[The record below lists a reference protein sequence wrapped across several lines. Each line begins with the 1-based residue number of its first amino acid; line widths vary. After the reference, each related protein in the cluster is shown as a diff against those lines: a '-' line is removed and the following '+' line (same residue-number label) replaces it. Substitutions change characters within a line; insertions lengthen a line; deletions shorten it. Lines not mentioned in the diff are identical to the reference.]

1 MKKFLTNRVFLN
13 TVVLTLYTFGMEMYV
28 RFLMASS
35 FNDFSV
41 VRILLSSFII
51 SFLWSYI
58 FHFTHKV
65 VHRIFNIIY
74 IVAVSIYMFVEFNLY
89 NYIGFFMGIANADQG
104 TKVTSYIMDMLHAT
118 KILYWVLLIIPIIFI
133 VYYIVVDRKIHKNR
147 IPRKFTLPQRI
158 YIEVVTLIA
167 IIGLSGLYYYTV
179 RNDKFQSE
187 LQTEKNYY
195 LWLFPENSNLT
206 ANNFGV
212 LMYLFCDIKSQVM
225 GIDSDYILKLQ
236 LADLPQVEQKED
248 IEKLPVDKRRII
260 DDTAWKTLQENTS
273 DENFKALNTYFM
285 NRNITQK
292 NDMTGIFKGK
302 NLIII
307 LMESVDEIAILNKE
321 DFPTL
326 YKLYHDGIS
335 FKNNFSPRNNCSTGN
350 NEFTVLTSLF
360 TINNTCT
367 ANAYAVKYKFPEASY
382 NIFKNAG
389 YATNGFHDYTQQ
401 YYYRNRIH
409 PNLGADKFYGVTD
422 LGMTYNEVYEEWPSD
437 KVMFQQ
443 AKDKYMNNDKF
454 FSYFAAVTTHQTY
467 NVPSEWGDA
476 YSSRWANT
484 NYSTNLKRYLSKMTE
499 LDNAMAELLSQL
511 EKEGKLED
519 TVIAMFGDHFPY
531 GLSDKDINTYLEANN
546 AGYKISRNSTTEK
559 NVDRTPML
567 IYNSALEAPVEVTQY
582 TTIIDLLPT
591 LLNMFD
597 MDYDPRLYLGT
608 DVFSET
614 HVSRAYFA
622 DGSWQDDRGFYYTPG
637 NKMTY
642 LDGATPY
649 SDAELRA
656 INSEIATRQRMSG
669 SAIRSNYF
677 NYLGEGLQKYAPPK
691 VEPTT
696 EEVEPT
702 TEAAE

>member
-13 TVVLTLYTFGMEMYV
+13 TVVLTLYTFIMEMYI
-28 RFLMASS
+28 RFLMDST
-35 FNDFSV
+35 FQDFAV
-41 VRILLSSFII
+41 VRILLSSLII
-51 SFLWSYI
+51 SLLWSWI
-58 FHFTHKV
+58 WHFFKKV
-65 VHRIFNIIY
+65 IQRVFNIIY
-74 IVAVSIYMFVEFNLY
+74 IVAVSLYMFVEFNLY
-89 NYIGFFMGIANADQG
+89 NYIGFFMGTANAEQG
-104 TKVTSYIMDMLHAT
+104 TKVTSYIMDVLHAS
-118 KILYWVLLIIPIIFI
+118 KFLYWVLLIIPIFFI
-133 VYYIVVDRKIHKNR
+133 LYYVIIDRKIYKNR
-147 IPRKFTLPQRI
+147 IARKFTKPQRI
-158 YIEVVTLIA
+158 YIEVVTLILA
-167 IIGLSGLYYYTV
+167 VALSGFYYFTV
-179 RNDKFQSE
+179 RSDKFQSE
-187 LQTEKNYY
+187 LQTEKNYH

-212 LMYLFCDIKSQVM
+212 LMYLFCDIKSQIS

-236 LADLPQVEQKED
+236 MADLSSTEKKED
-248 IEKLPVDKRRII
+248 IDKIPVDKRRII
-260 DDTAWKTLQENTS
+260 DDTAWKTLQDNTS
-273 DENFKALNTYFM
+273 DETFRSLNTYFM
-285 NRNITQK
+285 NRNVTQK

-326 YKLYHDGIS
+326 YKMYHEGIS

-350 NEFTVLTSLF
+350 NEFTVLSSLY

-367 ANAYAVKYKFPEASY
+367 ANAYAVKYKYPEAAY

-409 PNLGADKFYGVTD
+409 PNLGADHFYGVTD

-437 KVMFQQ
+437 KTMFIQ

-476 YSSRWANT
+476 YSSRWANSS
-484 NYSTNLKRYLSKMTE
+484 YSTNLKRYLSKMTE
-499 LDNAMAELLSQL
+499 LDNAMAELLDEL
-511 EKEGKLED
+511 KKEGKLED

-531 GLSDKDINTYLEANN
+531 GLSDRDINTYLEANN

-567 IYNSALEAPVEVTQY
+567 IYNSAMEAPVEVTDY

-591 LLNMFD
+591 LLNLFD

-608 DVFSET
+608 DVFSDT

-622 DGSWQDDRGFYYTPG
+622 DGSWQDERGFYYTPG

-642 LDGATPY
+642 LDGATRY
-649 SDAELRA
+649 TDAELRA
-656 INSEIATRQRMSG
+656 INNEIATRQRMSG

-677 NYLGEGLQKYAPPK
+677 NYLGEGLAKYAPPK

-696 EEVEPT
+696 EPT
-702 TEAAE
+702 TQAAE

>member
-13 TVVLTLYTFGMEMYV
+13 TVILTIYTFGMEMYV
-28 RFLMASS
+28 RFLMAST
-35 FNDFSV
+35 FNDFAV

-51 SFLWSYI
+51 SFLWSYL
-58 FHFTHKV
+58 FHFTHKIV
-65 VHRIFNIIY
+65 QRIFNIIY
-74 IVAVSIYMFVEFNLY
+74 IIAVSIYMFVEFNLY
-89 NYIGFFMGIANADQG
+89 NYIGFFMGTANAEQG
-104 TKVTSYIMDMLHAT
+104 TKVTSYIMDFLHAS
-118 KILYWVLLIIPIIFI
+118 KFLYWVLLIIPIIFI
-133 VYYIVVDRKIHKNR
+133 VYYIVVDRKIHKDR

-167 IIGLSGLYYYTV
+167 ILSLSGLYYYTV
-179 RNDKFQSE
+179 RSDKFQSE

-212 LMYLFCDIKSQVM
+212 LMYLFCDIKSQVF

-236 LADLPQVEQKED
+236 LAELTTTEVKQD
-248 IEKLPVDKRRII
+248 IEAIPVDKRRII
-260 DDTAWKTLQENTS
+260 DDTAWKTLQDNTS
-273 DENFKALNTYFM
+273 DENFRALNTYFM
-285 NRNITQK
+285 GRNVTQK

-326 YKLYHDGIS
+326 YKMYHEGIS
-335 FKNNFSPRNNCSTGN
+335 FKNNYSPRNNCSTGN
-350 NEFTVLTSLF
+350 NEFTVLSSLF

-367 ANAYAVKYKFPEASY
+367 ANAYAVKYKYPEAAY

-389 YATNGFHDYTQQ
+389 YKTAGFHDYTQQ

-409 PNLGADKFYGVTD
+409 PNLGADNFYGVTE
-422 LGMTYNEVYEEWPSD
+422 LGMTYNDVYEEWPSD

-443 AKDKYMNNDKF
+443 AKDKYMSADKF
-454 FSYFAAVTTHQTY
+454 MAYFAAVTTHQTY

-476 YSSRWANT
+476 YTSRWANT
-484 NYSTNLKRYLSKMTE
+484 NYPQNLKRYLSKMTE
-499 LDNAMAELLSQL
+499 LDNAMAELLKEL
-511 EKEGKLED
+511 EAEGKLDD
-519 TVIAMFGDHFPY
+519 TVIAMFGDHYPY
-531 GLSDKDINTYLEANN
+531 GLTDSNINAYLNANN
-546 AGYKISRNSTTEK
+546 AGYTINHNSTTDK

-567 IYNSALEAPVEVTQY
+567 IYNSALEAPIEVTDY

-591 LLNMFD
+591 LLNLFD

-608 DVFSET
+608 DVFSDT

-622 DGSWQDDRGFYYTPG
+622 DGSWADDRGFYYTPG

-656 INSEIATRQRMSG
+656 INNEIATRQRMSG

-677 NYLGEGLQKYAPPK
+677 NYLGEGLQKYKPAV
-691 VEPTT
+691 VEPVKEEQTT
-696 EEVEPT
+696 ESEE
-702 TEAAE
+702 

>member
-28 RFLMASS
+28 RFLMAST
-35 FNDFSV
+35 FNDFAV

-89 NYIGFFMGIANADQG
+89 NYIGFFMGTANAEQG
-104 TKVTSYIMDMLHAT
+104 TKVTSYIMDVLHAS
-118 KILYWVLLIIPIIFI
+118 KFLYWVLLIIPIIFI

-158 YIEVVTLIA
+158 YIEAVTLIA

-326 YKLYHDGIS
+326 YKMYHDGIS

-409 PNLGADKFYGVTD
+409 PNLGAHKFYGVTD

-546 AGYKISRNSTTEK
+546 AGYRISRNSTTEK

-597 MDYDPRLYLGT
+597 MEYDPRLYLGT

-669 SAIRSNYF
+669 SAIRSDYF

-702 TEAAE
+702 TESAE

>member
-13 TVVLTLYTFGMEMYV
+13 TVVLTIYTFIMEMYV
-28 RFLMASS
+28 RFLMSS
-35 FNDFSV
+35 TFNDFAV

-51 SFLWSYI
+51 SLLWSFI
-58 FHFTHKV
+58 WHFTHKV

-74 IVAVSIYMFVEFNLY
+74 VIAVSIYMFVEFNLY
-89 NYIGFFMGIANADQG
+89 NYIGFFMGTANAEQG
-104 TKVTSYIMDMLHAT
+104 TKVTSYIMDVLHAS
-118 KILYWVLLIIPIIFI
+118 KFLYWILLVIPIIFI
-133 VYYIVVDRKIHKNR
+133 VYYVVVDRKIYKNR
-147 IPRKFTLPQRI
+147 IPRKFTMPQRI
-158 YIEVVTLIA
+158 YIEAVTLIA
-167 IIGLSGLYYYTV
+167 IVALSGLYYYTIKD
-179 RNDKFQSE
+179 DKFQNE
-187 LQTEKNYY
+187 IQTEKNYY

-212 LMYLFCDIKSQVM
+212 LMYLFCDIKSQIQ

-236 LADLPQVEQKED
+236 MADITQEEKKED
-248 IEKLPVDKRRII
+248 IEKIPVDKRRVI
-260 DDTAWKTLQENTS
+260 DDTAWKTLQDNTS
-273 DENFKALNTYFM
+273 DENFRSLNTYFM

-326 YKLYHDGIS
+326 YKMYHEGIS
-335 FKNNFSPRNNCSTGN
+335 FRNNFSPRNNCSTGN

-367 ANAYAVKYKFPEASY
+367 ANAYAVKFKFSEASY
-382 NIFKNAG
+382 NIFKKAG

-409 PNLGADKFYGVTD
+409 PNLGADHFYGVQE
-422 LGMTYNEVYEEWPSD
+422 LGMSWNEIYEEWPSD

-454 FSYFAAVTTHQTY
+454 FTYFAAVTTHQTY

-499 LDNAMAELLSQL
+499 LDNALAELLSEL
-511 EKEGKLED
+511 EKEGKLDD
-519 TVIAMFGDHFPY
+519 TVIAMFGDHYPY
-531 GLSDKDINTYLEANN
+531 GLTDSNINQYLEANN
-546 AGYKISRNSTTEK
+546 AGYTVNHNSTTDK

-567 IYNSALEAPVEVTQY
+567 IYNSALEAPIEVTDY

-591 LLNMFD
+591 LLNLFD

-622 DGSWQDDRGFYYTPG
+622 DGSWQDDRGFYYAPG

-642 LDGATPY
+642 LSGATQY
-649 SDAELRA
+649 SDAELKS
-656 INSEIATRQRMSG
+656 INFEINTRQRMSG

-677 NYLGEGLQKYAPPK
+677 NYLGEGLEKYKPVVVEEPK
-691 VEPTT
+691 VEEEKT
-696 EEVEPT
+696 ESEE
-702 TEAAE
+702 

>member
-13 TVVLTLYTFGMEMYV
+13 TVILTLYTFIMEMYI
-28 RFLMASS
+28 RFLMDST
-35 FNDFSV
+35 FQDFAV
-41 VRILLSSFII
+41 VRILLSSLII
-51 SFLWSYI
+51 SLLWSWI
-58 FHFTHKV
+58 WHFFKKV
-65 VHRIFNIIY
+65 IQRVFNIIY
-74 IVAVSIYMFVEFNLY
+74 IVAVSLYMFVEFNLY
-89 NYIGFFMGIANADQG
+89 NYIGFFMGTANAEQG
-104 TKVTSYIMDMLHAT
+104 TKVTSYIMDVLHAS
-118 KILYWVLLIIPIIFI
+118 KFLYWVLLIIPIFFI
-133 VYYIVVDRKIHKNR
+133 LYYVIIDRKIYKNR
-147 IPRKFTLPQRI
+147 IARKFTKPQRI
-158 YIEVVTLIA
+158 YIEVVTLILA
-167 IIGLSGLYYYTV
+167 VALSGFYYYTV
-179 RNDKFQSE
+179 RSDKFQSE
-187 LQTEKNYY
+187 LQTEKNYH

-212 LMYLFCDIKSQVM
+212 LMYLFCDIKSQIT

-236 LADLPQVEQKED
+236 MADLSSTEKKED
-248 IEKLPVDKRRII
+248 IDKIPVDKRRII
-260 DDTAWKTLQENTS
+260 DDTAWKTLQDNTS
-273 DENFKALNTYFM
+273 DETFRSLNTYFM
-285 NRNITQK
+285 NRNVTQK

-326 YKLYHDGIS
+326 YKMYHEGIS

-350 NEFTVLTSLF
+350 NEFTVLSSLY

-367 ANAYAVKYKFPEASY
+367 ANAYAVKYKYPEAAY
-382 NIFKNAG
+382 NIFKKAG

-409 PNLGADKFYGVTD
+409 PNLGADHFYGVTD

-437 KVMFQQ
+437 KTMFIQ

-476 YSSRWANT
+476 YSSRWANSS
-484 NYSTNLKRYLSKMTE
+484 YSTNLKRYLSKMTE
-499 LDNAMAELLSQL
+499 LDNAMAELLDEL
-511 EKEGKLED
+511 KKEGKLED

-531 GLSDKDINTYLEANN
+531 GLSDRDINTYLEANN

-591 LLNMFD
+591 LLNLFD

-608 DVFSET
+608 DVFSDT

-642 LDGATPY
+642 LDGAAHYT
-649 SDAELRA
+649 DAELRA
-656 INSEIATRQRMSG
+656 INNEIATRQRMSG

-696 EEVEPT
+696 EPT
-702 TEAAE
+702 TQAAE

>member
-13 TVVLTLYTFGMEMYV
+13 TVVLTLYTFIMEMYI
-28 RFLMASS
+28 RFLMDST
-35 FNDFSV
+35 FQDFAV
-41 VRILLSSFII
+41 VRILLSSLII
-51 SFLWSYI
+51 SLLWSWI
-58 FHFTHKV
+58 WHFFKKV
-65 VHRIFNIIY
+65 IQRVFNIIY
-74 IVAVSIYMFVEFNLY
+74 IVAVSLYMFVEFNLY
-89 NYIGFFMGIANADQG
+89 NYIGFFMGTANAEQG
-104 TKVTSYIMDMLHAT
+104 TKVTSYIMDVLHAS
-118 KILYWVLLIIPIIFI
+118 KFLYWVLLIIPIFFI
-133 VYYIVVDRKIHKNR
+133 LYYVIIDRKIYKNR
-147 IPRKFTLPQRI
+147 IARKFTKPQRI
-158 YIEVVTLIA
+158 YIEVVTLILA
-167 IIGLSGLYYYTV
+167 VALSGFYYFTV
-179 RNDKFQSE
+179 RSDKFQSE
-187 LQTEKNYY
+187 LQTEKNYH

-212 LMYLFCDIKSQVM
+212 LMYLFCDIKSQIT

-236 LADLPQVEQKED
+236 MADLSSVEKKED
-248 IEKLPVDKRRII
+248 IDKIPVDKRRII
-260 DDTAWKTLQENTS
+260 DDTAWNTLQQNTS
-273 DENFKALNTYFM
+273 DETFRSLNTYFM
-285 NRNITQK
+285 NRNVTQK

-326 YKLYHDGIS
+326 YKMYHEGIS

-350 NEFTVLTSLF
+350 NEFTVLSSLY

-367 ANAYAVKYKFPEASY
+367 ANAYAVKYKYPEAAY

-409 PNLGADKFYGVTD
+409 PNLGADHFYGVTD

-437 KVMFQQ
+437 KTMFIQ

-476 YSSRWANT
+476 YSSRWANSS
-484 NYSTNLKRYLSKMTE
+484 YSTNLKRYLSKMTE
-499 LDNAMAELLSQL
+499 LDNAMAELLDEL
-511 EKEGKLED
+511 KKEGKLED

-531 GLSDKDINTYLEANN
+531 GLSDRDINTYLEANN

-567 IYNSALEAPVEVTQY
+567 IYNSAMEAPVEVTDY

-591 LLNMFD
+591 LLNLFD

-608 DVFSET
+608 DVFSDT

-622 DGSWQDDRGFYYTPG
+622 DGSWQDERGFYYTPG

-642 LDGATPY
+642 LDGATRY
-649 SDAELRA
+649 TDAELRA
-656 INSEIATRQRMSG
+656 INNEIATRQRMSG

-677 NYLGEGLQKYAPPK
+677 NYLGEGLAKYAPPK

-696 EEVEPT
+696 EPT
-702 TEAAE
+702 TQAAE

>member
-13 TVVLTLYTFGMEMYV
+13 TVVLTIYTFIMEMYV
-28 RFLMASS
+28 RFLMSS
-35 FNDFSV
+35 TFNDFAV

-51 SFLWSYI
+51 SLLWSFI
-58 FHFTHKV
+58 WHFTHKV

-74 IVAVSIYMFVEFNLY
+74 VIAVSIYMFVEFNLY
-89 NYIGFFMGIANADQG
+89 NYIGFFMGTANAEQG
-104 TKVTSYIMDMLHAT
+104 TKVTSYIMDVLHAS
-118 KILYWVLLIIPIIFI
+118 KFLYWILLVIPIIFI
-133 VYYIVVDRKIHKNR
+133 VYYVVVDRKIHKNR
-147 IPRKFTLPQRI
+147 IPRKFTMPQRI
-158 YIEVVTLIA
+158 YIEAVTLIA
-167 IIGLSGLYYYTV
+167 IVALSGLYYYTIKD
-179 RNDKFQSE
+179 DKFQNE
-187 LQTEKNYY
+187 IQTEKNYY

-212 LMYLFCDIKSQVM
+212 LMYLFCDIKSQIQ

-236 LADLPQVEQKED
+236 MADITQEEKKED
-248 IEKLPVDKRRII
+248 IEKIPVDKRRVI
-260 DDTAWKTLQENTS
+260 DDTAWNTLQDNTS
-273 DENFKALNTYFM
+273 DENFRSLNTYFM

-326 YKLYHDGIS
+326 YKMYHEGIS

-367 ANAYAVKYKFPEASY
+367 ANAYAVKFKFPEASY
-382 NIFKNAG
+382 NIFKKAG

-409 PNLGADKFYGVTD
+409 PNLGADHFYGVQE
-422 LGMTYNEVYEEWPSD
+422 LGMSWNEVYEEWPSD

-454 FSYFAAVTTHQTY
+454 FTYFAAVTTHQTY

-499 LDNAMAELLSQL
+499 LDNALAELLSEL
-511 EKEGKLED
+511 EKEGKLDD
-519 TVIAMFGDHFPY
+519 TVIAMFGDHYPY
-531 GLSDKDINTYLEANN
+531 GLTDSNINQYLEANN
-546 AGYKISRNSTTEK
+546 AGYTVNHNSTTDK

-567 IYNSALEAPVEVTQY
+567 IYNSALEAPIEVTDY

-591 LLNMFD
+591 LLNLFD

-622 DGSWQDDRGFYYTPG
+622 DGSWQDDRGFYYAPG

-642 LDGATPY
+642 LAGATQY
-649 SDAELRA
+649 SDAELKA
-656 INSEIATRQRMSG
+656 INFEINTRQRMSG

-677 NYLGEGLQKYAPPK
+677 NYLGEGLEKYKPVVVEEPK
-691 VEPTT
+691 VEEEKT
-696 EEVEPT
+696 ESEE
-702 TEAAE
+702 

>member
-1 MKKFLTNRVFLN
+1 
-13 TVVLTLYTFGMEMYV
+13 
-28 RFLMASS
+28 
-35 FNDFSV
+35 
-41 VRILLSSFII
+41 
-51 SFLWSYI
+51 
-58 FHFTHKV
+58 
-65 VHRIFNIIY
+65 
-74 IVAVSIYMFVEFNLY
+74 
-89 NYIGFFMGIANADQG
+89 
-104 TKVTSYIMDMLHAT
+104 
-118 KILYWVLLIIPIIFI
+118 
-133 VYYIVVDRKIHKNR
+133 
-147 IPRKFTLPQRI
+147 
-158 YIEVVTLIA
+158 
-167 IIGLSGLYYYTV
+167 
-179 RNDKFQSE
+179 
-187 LQTEKNYY
+187 
-195 LWLFPENSNLT
+195 
-206 ANNFGV
+206 
-212 LMYLFCDIKSQVM
+212 
-225 GIDSDYILKLQ
+225 
-236 LADLPQVEQKED
+236 
-248 IEKLPVDKRRII
+248 
-260 DDTAWKTLQENTS
+260 
-273 DENFKALNTYFM
+273 
-285 NRNITQK
+285 
-292 NDMTGIFKGK
+292 
-302 NLIII
+302 
-307 LMESVDEIAILNKE
+307 
-321 DFPTL
+321 
-326 YKLYHDGIS
+326 
-335 FKNNFSPRNNCSTGN
+335 
-350 NEFTVLTSLF
+350 
-360 TINNTCT
+360 
-367 ANAYAVKYKFPEASY
+367 
-382 NIFKNAG
+382 
-389 YATNGFHDYTQQ
+389 
-401 YYYRNRIH
+401 
-409 PNLGADKFYGVTD
+409 
-422 LGMTYNEVYEEWPSD
+422 
-437 KVMFQQ
+437 MFQQ

-531 GLSDKDINTYLEANN
+531 GLSDKDINTYLEENN
-546 AGYKISRNSTTEK
+546 AGYRISRNSTTEK

-677 NYLGEGLQKYAPPK
+677 DYLGEGLLKYAPPK

-702 TEAAE
+702 TESAE

>member
-13 TVVLTLYTFGMEMYV
+13 TVVLTIYTFIMEMYV
-28 RFLMASS
+28 RFLMSS
-35 FNDFSV
+35 TFNDFAV

-51 SFLWSYI
+51 SLLWSFI
-58 FHFTHKV
+58 WHFTHKV

-74 IVAVSIYMFVEFNLY
+74 VIAVSIYMFVEFNLY
-89 NYIGFFMGIANADQG
+89 NYIGFFMGTANAEQG
-104 TKVTSYIMDMLHAT
+104 TKVTSYIMDVLHAS
-118 KILYWVLLIIPIIFI
+118 KFLYWILLVIPIIFI
-133 VYYIVVDRKIHKNR
+133 VYYVVVDRKIHKNR
-147 IPRKFTLPQRI
+147 IPRKFTMPQRI
-158 YIEVVTLIA
+158 YIEAVTLIA
-167 IIGLSGLYYYTV
+167 IVALSGLYYHTIKD
-179 RNDKFQSE
+179 DKFQNE
-187 LQTEKNYY
+187 IQTEKNYY

-212 LMYLFCDIKSQVM
+212 LMYLFCDIKSQIQ

-236 LADLPQVEQKED
+236 MADITQEEKKED
-248 IEKLPVDKRRII
+248 IEKIPVDKRRAI
-260 DDTAWKTLQENTS
+260 DDTAWNTLQDNTS
-273 DENFKALNTYFM
+273 DENFRSLNTYFM

-326 YKLYHDGIS
+326 YKMYHEGIS

-367 ANAYAVKYKFPEASY
+367 ANAYAVKFKFPEASY
-382 NIFKNAG
+382 NIFKKAG

-409 PNLGADKFYGVTD
+409 PNLGADHFYGVQE
-422 LGMTYNEVYEEWPSD
+422 LGMSWNEVYEEWPSD

-454 FSYFAAVTTHQTY
+454 FTYFAAVTTHQTY

-499 LDNAMAELLSQL
+499 LDNALAELLSEL
-511 EKEGKLED
+511 EKEGKLDD
-519 TVIAMFGDHFPY
+519 TVIAMFGDHYPY
-531 GLSDKDINTYLEANN
+531 GLTDSNINQYLEANN
-546 AGYKISRNSTTEK
+546 AGYTVNHNSTTDK

-567 IYNSALEAPVEVTQY
+567 IYNSALEAPIEVTDY

-591 LLNMFD
+591 LLNLFD

-622 DGSWQDDRGFYYTPG
+622 DGSWQDDRGFYYAPG

-642 LDGATPY
+642 LAGANQY
-649 SDAELRA
+649 SDAELKS
-656 INSEIATRQRMSG
+656 INFEINTRQRMSG

-677 NYLGEGLQKYAPPK
+677 NYLGEGLEKYKPVVVEEPK
-691 VEPTT
+691 VEEEKT
-696 EEVEPT
+696 ESEE
-702 TEAAE
+702 

>member
-1 MKKFLTNRVFLN
+1 
-13 TVVLTLYTFGMEMYV
+13 
-28 RFLMASS
+28 
-35 FNDFSV
+35 
-41 VRILLSSFII
+41 
-51 SFLWSYI
+51 
-58 FHFTHKV
+58 
-65 VHRIFNIIY
+65 
-74 IVAVSIYMFVEFNLY
+74 
-89 NYIGFFMGIANADQG
+89 MGTANAEQG
-104 TKVTSYIMDMLHAT
+104 TKVTSYIMDVLHAS
-118 KILYWVLLIIPIIFI
+118 KFLYWILLVIPIIFI
-133 VYYIVVDRKIHKNR
+133 VYYVVVDRKIYKNR
-147 IPRKFTLPQRI
+147 IPRKFTMPQRI
-158 YIEVVTLIA
+158 YIEAVTLIA
-167 IIGLSGLYYYTV
+167 IVALSGLYYYTIKD
-179 RNDKFQSE
+179 DKFQNE
-187 LQTEKNYY
+187 IQTEKNYY

-212 LMYLFCDIKSQVM
+212 LMYLFCDIKSQIQ

-236 LADLPQVEQKED
+236 MADITQEEKKED
-248 IEKLPVDKRRII
+248 IEKIPVDKRRVI
-260 DDTAWKTLQENTS
+260 DDTAWKTLQDNTS
-273 DENFKALNTYFM
+273 DENFRSLNTYFM

-326 YKLYHDGIS
+326 YKMYHEGIS
-335 FKNNFSPRNNCSTGN
+335 FRNNFSPRNNCSTGN

-367 ANAYAVKYKFPEASY
+367 ANAYAVKFKFSEASY
-382 NIFKNAG
+382 NIFKKAG

-409 PNLGADKFYGVTD
+409 PNLGADHFYGVQE
-422 LGMTYNEVYEEWPSD
+422 LGMSWNEIYEEWPSD

-454 FSYFAAVTTHQTY
+454 FTYFAAVTTHQTY

-499 LDNAMAELLSQL
+499 LDNALAELLSEL
-511 EKEGKLED
+511 EKEGKLDD
-519 TVIAMFGDHFPY
+519 TVIAMFGDHYPY
-531 GLSDKDINTYLEANN
+531 GLTDSNINQYLEANN
-546 AGYKISRNSTTEK
+546 AGYTVNHNSTTDK

-567 IYNSALEAPVEVTQY
+567 IYNSALEAPIEVTDY

-591 LLNMFD
+591 LLNLFD

-622 DGSWQDDRGFYYTPG
+622 DGSWQDDRGFYYAPG

-642 LDGATPY
+642 LSGATQY
-649 SDAELRA
+649 SDAELKS
-656 INSEIATRQRMSG
+656 INFEINTRQRMSG

-677 NYLGEGLQKYAPPK
+677 NYLGEGLEKYKPVVVEEPK
-691 VEPTT
+691 VEEEKT
-696 EEVEPT
+696 ESEE
-702 TEAAE
+702 

>member
-13 TVVLTLYTFGMEMYV
+13 TVVLTLYTFIMEMYI
-28 RFLMASS
+28 RFLMDST
-35 FNDFSV
+35 FQDFAV
-41 VRILLSSFII
+41 VRILLSSLII
-51 SFLWSYI
+51 SLLWSWI
-58 FHFTHKV
+58 WHFFKKV
-65 VHRIFNIIY
+65 IQRVFNIIY
-74 IVAVSIYMFVEFNLY
+74 IVAVSLYMFVEFNLY
-89 NYIGFFMGIANADQG
+89 NYIGFFMGTANAEQG
-104 TKVTSYIMDMLHAT
+104 TKVTSYIMDVLHAS
-118 KILYWVLLIIPIIFI
+118 KFLYWVLLIIPIFFI
-133 VYYIVVDRKIHKNR
+133 LYYVIIDRKIYKNR
-147 IPRKFTLPQRI
+147 IARKFTKPQRI
-158 YIEVVTLIA
+158 YIEVVTLILA
-167 IIGLSGLYYYTV
+167 VALSGFYYFTV
-179 RNDKFQSE
+179 RSDKFQSE
-187 LQTEKNYY
+187 LQTEKNYH

-212 LMYLFCDIKSQVM
+212 LMYLFCDIKSQIT

-236 LADLPQVEQKED
+236 MADLSSTEKKED
-248 IEKLPVDKRRII
+248 IDKIPVDKRRII
-260 DDTAWKTLQENTS
+260 DDTAWKTLQDNTS
-273 DENFKALNTYFM
+273 DETFRSLNTYFM
-285 NRNITQK
+285 NRNVTQK

-326 YKLYHDGIS
+326 YKMYHEGIS

-350 NEFTVLTSLF
+350 NEFTVLSSLY

-367 ANAYAVKYKFPEASY
+367 ANAYAVKYKYPEAAY

-409 PNLGADKFYGVTD
+409 PNLGADHFYGVTD

-437 KVMFQQ
+437 KTMFIQ

-476 YSSRWANT
+476 YSSRWANSS
-484 NYSTNLKRYLSKMTE
+484 YSTNLKRYLSKMTE
-499 LDNAMAELLSQL
+499 LDNAMAELLDEL
-511 EKEGKLED
+511 KKEGKLED

-531 GLSDKDINTYLEANN
+531 GLSDRDINTYLEANN

-567 IYNSALEAPVEVTQY
+567 IYNSAMEAPVEVTDY

-591 LLNMFD
+591 LLNLFD

-608 DVFSET
+608 DVFSDT

-622 DGSWQDDRGFYYTPG
+622 DGSWQDERGFYYTPG

-642 LDGATPY
+642 LDGATRY
-649 SDAELRA
+649 TDAELRA
-656 INSEIATRQRMSG
+656 INNEIATRQRMSG

-677 NYLGEGLQKYAPPK
+677 NYLGEGLAKYAPPK

-696 EEVEPT
+696 EPT
-702 TEAAE
+702 TQAAE